1 MVCLLSVIFCLVDS
15 VCCWSWLWLV
25 SVCCLPWTLLCGIG
39 PSSKYMTIHLFRVFL
54 CIDIY
59 LSIMFSLL
67 FIRYLFI
74 HHVFSVIFE
83 IEICLQ
89 LVWGVGAIGV
99 RDVGGI

>member
-1 MVCLLSVIFCLVDS
+1 M
-15 VCCWSWLWLV
+15 
-25 SVCCLPWTLLCGIG
+25 CGIG
-39 PSSKYMTIHLFRVFL
+39 PGSKYMTIHLFRVFL
-54 CIDIY
+54 CLDIY

-99 RDVGGI
+99 RDVGGM

>member
-1 MVCLLSVIFCLVDS
+1 MVCLLSVYFCLVVS

-25 SVCCLPWTLLCGIG
+25 SVCCLPWTLLCVIG
-39 PSSKYMTIHLFRVFL
+39 PSSKYMTIHLFGVFL
-54 CIDIY
+54 CLDIY